1 MVAAFNLYFDT
12 DIPYHI
18 IPNVK
23 KKLEYKFQKI
33 AQR

>member
-12 DIPYHI
+12 DIPDRI
-18 IPNVK
+18 TRNVK
-23 KKLEYKFQKI
+23 KKSEYKFPKI